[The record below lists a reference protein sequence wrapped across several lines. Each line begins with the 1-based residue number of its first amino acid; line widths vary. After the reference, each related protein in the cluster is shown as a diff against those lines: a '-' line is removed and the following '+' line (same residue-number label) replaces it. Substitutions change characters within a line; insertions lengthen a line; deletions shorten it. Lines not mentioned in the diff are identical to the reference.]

1 MSGLKESLTVT
12 LEKNEGLERIF
23 KAIISAKYVSQKIQE
38 NLKSLAA
45 SIQMPGFRPGRV
57 PTDLVER
64 RYGSQILSEVLEETV
79 NEACNELIKDQK
91 IRPALQ
97 PNVKVESFEKEKDL
111 VVSVS
116 TEVLPEINL
125 IDFGTLTFEKLVA
138 DPTDKQIQEQIEL
151 EATKSSNVIDITD
164 TKIPAQDGDFVFGKT
179 SATLDNADFRA
190 LKNNEA
196 VLYLDATRSNADIFT
211 NVKGM
216 KIGESKTFKVT
227 LDEKIAD
234 KAHNGKIVDYTFTL
248 EKIKRL
254 EKKDINDALAEE
266 FGFDSLSSW
275 KEETKLYLNDRYAK
289 IAREIMK
296 HDLLHKLEENHQ
308 MELPKSLIELE
319 YQAVIKEILK
329 ERGIETKEHTHVHD
343 DGTVCD
349 ADHNHHQASANH
361 NEDLHKEA
369 KLSDEDQ
376 KKYRDL
382 ARKRVK
388 VGLILAEVSL
398 AKEVK
403 ISDAELRRAL
413 NRLATQYPGNEKKI
427 IEFYTQ
433 NPEALNRL
441 RAPLLE
447 EKVVDY
453 ILAMAKISDKNISYE
468 LLMKAQEDADNHC

>member
-23 KAIISAKYVSQKIQE
+23 KAIISANYISQKIQQ
-38 NLKSLAA
+38 NLGSLAA

-64 RYGSQILSEVLEETV
+64 RYGSQVLSEVLEEVV
-79 NEACNELIKDQK
+79 NEACDSLIRDQK

-111 VVSVS
+111 VISIS
-116 TEVLPEINL
+116 TEILPEVNL
-125 IDFGTLTFEKLVA
+125 IDFSVLEFEKLVA
-138 DPTDKQIQEQIEL
+138 EPVEKQILEQIEL
-151 EATKSSNVIDITD
+151 EAAKASNITD
-164 TKIPAQDGDFVFGKT
+164 VADTKEESRDGDFVFGKT
-179 SATLDNADFRA
+179 SAVLDGVDLPE
-190 LKNNEA
+190 LKNSEN
-196 VLYLDATRSNADIFT
+196 VFYLDATRT
-211 NVKGM
+211 NLDAYNNIKGM
-216 KIGESKTFKVT
+216 KIGESKTFKMT
-227 LDEKIAD
+227 LDEKVAD
-234 KAHNGKIVDYTFTL
+234 KKLSGKVVDYTFTL

-254 EKKDINDALAEE
+254 DKREINDALAEE
-266 FGFDSLSSW
+266 FGFESLAAW
-275 KEETKLYLNDRYAK
+275 KEETKSYLNDRYSK
-289 IAREIMK
+289 VAREVMK

-329 ERGIETKEHTHVHD
+329 ERGIEPKEHTHVHD

-349 ADHNHHQASANH
+349 TDHNHDHESANH
-361 NEDLHKEA
+361 NDLHEQA

-382 ARKRVK
+382 ACKRVK

-398 AKEVK
+398 AKEIK
-403 ISDAELRRAL
+403 ITDAELRRAL
-413 NRLATQYPGNEKKI
+413 SRLATQYPGNEKKV
-427 IEFYTQ
+427 IEFYTK

-453 ILAMAKISDKNISYE
+453 ILAMAKISDKNITYD
-468 LLMKAQEDADNHC
+468 LLIKAQEDADNHC